1 MKEKLSKEERLNHII
16 EAIDRIFR
24 FVEDMD
30 YEEFLRSEMAQYA
43 VIKNFE
49 IIGEAA
55 YQLPNEY
62 RKENEDKIEWRKI
75 MGLRHVLVH
84 DYYKINKEII
94 WITIQERLLELREA
108 IIELIEKE
116 KHLIE

>member
-1 MKEKLSKEERLNHII
+1 MKEKLAKEERLTHIL

-24 FVEDMD
+24 FVEDLD
-30 YEEFLRSEMAQYA
+30 FEAFLKNEMAQYA

-55 YQLPNEY
+55 YQLPKEY
-62 RKENEDKIEWRKI
+62 REENEEIEWRKI

-84 DYYKINKEII
+84 DYYKINKEIV
-94 WITIQERLLELREA
+94 WNTIHEKLLELRAA
-108 IIELIEKE
+108 IIQLIERE
-116 KHLIE
+116 KGKTS